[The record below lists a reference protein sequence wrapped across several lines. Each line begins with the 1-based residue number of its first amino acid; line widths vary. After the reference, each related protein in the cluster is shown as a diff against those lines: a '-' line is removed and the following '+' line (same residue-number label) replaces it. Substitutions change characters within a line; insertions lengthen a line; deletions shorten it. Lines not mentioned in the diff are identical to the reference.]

1 MIIAVISVALCLIAV
16 TIHEVSHGFV
26 AYKLGDETAKNMGR
40 LTLNPL
46 AHIDPVGTLIVP
58 IGLALIGSP
67 VSFGWAKPVPINFQN
82 LHHPKQDMIWIALA
96 GPIANLLL
104 ALGLSL
110 LLQTRVIAEI
120 NIEGNPVIFLAMLI
134 NLLLAIFNLIP
145 IPPLDGAKVVIGL
158 LPPKQAYGYSQLER
172 YGFIIVFALLY
183 LGIVEKVILPVIL
196 KIMGILYSSR
206 A

>member
-1 MIIAVISVALCLIAV
+1 MIIAIISVALCLIAV

-26 AYKLGDETAKNMGR
+26 AYKLGDTTAKDLGR

-58 IGLALIGSP
+58 IGLALIHSP
-67 VSFGWAKPVPINFQN
+67 VSFGWAKPIPINFQN
-82 LHHPKQDMIWIALA
+82 LTSPKQDMIWIALA
-96 GPIANLLL
+96 GPMANLLL

-110 LLQTRVIAEI
+110 CLHTRVISEI

-145 IPPLDGAKVVIGL
+145 IPPLDGARVVIGL
-158 LPPKQAYGYSQLER
+158 LPPKQAYGYSRLER
-172 YGFIIVFALLY
+172 YGFVIVFALLY

-196 KIMGILYSSR
+196 MIMGILYPS
-206 A
+206 

>member
-1 MIIAVISVALCLIAV
+1 MIIVIISVALCLIAV

-26 AYKLGDETAKNMGR
+26 AYKLGDTTAKDLGR

-58 IGLALIGSP
+58 IGLALMNSP

-96 GPIANLLL
+96 GPMANLLL
-104 ALGLSL
+104 ALGLGL
-110 LLQTRVIAEI
+110 FLQTGIISEI
-120 NIEGNPVIFLAMLI
+120 NIDGNPVIFLAILI
-134 NLLLAIFNLIP
+134 NLFLAIFNLIP
-145 IPPLDGAKVVIGL
+145 IPPLDGARVLIGL
-158 LPPKQAYGYSQLER
+158 LPPKQAYGYSRLER

-183 LGIVEKVILPVIL
+183 FGIVEKVIYPIVRIF
-196 KIMGILYSSR
+196 MGTLYPS
-206 A
+206 